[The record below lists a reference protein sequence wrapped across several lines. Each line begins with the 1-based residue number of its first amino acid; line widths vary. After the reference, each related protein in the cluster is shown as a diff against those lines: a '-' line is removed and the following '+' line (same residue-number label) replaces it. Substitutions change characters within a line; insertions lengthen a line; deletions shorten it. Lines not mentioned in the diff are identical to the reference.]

1 MNINV
6 HITIGVHSRTCK
18 YMHTHISLTHILY
31 IFMCCTHMYMCA
43 HAHVSVCVCVSTL
56 IRIPL
61 HTPSLPL
68 SLLHTPGARANN
80 GVSSKGQKWGGA
92 IFTQF

>member
-68 SLLHTPGARANN
+68 SLSPSLPLTHTRGT
-80 GVSSKGQKWGGA
+80 SQQWS
-92 IFTQF
+92 I